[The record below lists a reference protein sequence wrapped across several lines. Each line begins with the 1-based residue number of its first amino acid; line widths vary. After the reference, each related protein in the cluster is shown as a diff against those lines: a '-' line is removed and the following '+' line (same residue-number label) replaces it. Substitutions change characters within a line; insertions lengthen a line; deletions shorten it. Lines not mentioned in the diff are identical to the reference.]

1 MKLKNLIALLL
12 ALAMAFS
19 LAACSGRDKDDE
31 DDDEENEKT
40 PDYTALVEAF
50 EDLLNDIN
58 IKNYGKLYG
67 GTLAGNETAAYV
79 KAYYYLCYDEDED
92 DFKREW
98 EEEIGGKFT
107 VQDAVAEDLDGEA
120 EDLDAEKI
128 QEYVD
133 FYVDYWREQ
142 IQTME
147 GFSDADGKKVAR
159 DEDMSADEA
168 KKLGNDIISAMQA
181 VVDKLDGAKIDAVQR
196 VTITVEHEEGWTDE
210 AQAHFILSDGK
221 WFTFELLDQLDPD
234 FLWEMDETN

>member
-31 DDDEENEKT
+31 EDDEENEKI
-40 PDYTALVEAF
+40 PDYTALVDAY
-50 EDLLNDIN
+50 EDFLKDPTVQNF
-58 IKNYGKLYG
+58 GKFYG
-67 GTLAGNETAAYV
+67 GTLAGNETADYV
-79 KAYYYLCYDEDED
+79 KAYFYLCYDEDED
-92 DFKREW
+92 DFT
-98 EEEIGGKFT
+98 EEFKEENRGIT
-107 VQDAVAEDLDGEA
+107 VQSAEAEDLDGEA

-128 QEYVD
+128 QEYVEQ
-133 FYVDYWREQ
+133 YVDYMREQ
-142 IQTME
+142 IRTLE
-147 GFSDADGKKVAR
+147 GFSDADWKKVAR